1 MVEAFKVTERS
12 NGDTPHKIRRELN
25 VPGIIY
31 GDTLDKNI
39 AFKIEKKELS
49 SLFKDNSMTSIIPIK
64 INNEVKNCIIKEIQK
79 DNFGNVIHIDFQA
92 INKHENVKMNIPI
105 EFIGQE
111 AIADKGLVF
120 EALETHLELHGP
132 ADKMPEKIEFD
143 VSNLNIDE
151 KILAKDVKL
160 DKEIE
165 MLLDKDTALAVVG
178 Y

>member
-12 NGDTPHKIRRELN
+12 TGDTPHKLRKELK

-31 GDTLDKNI
+31 GDTLDENI
-39 AFKIEKKELS
+39 SFKIEKKELI
-49 SLFKDNSMTSIIPIK
+49 SLFKSNSMTSIIPISVDDA
-64 INNEVKNCIIKEIQK
+64 VKNCIIKEIQK
-79 DNFGNVIHIDFQA
+79 DNFGNVIHLDFQA
-92 INKHENVKMNIPI
+92 INKHENVKLNIPI

-111 AIADKGLVF
+111 AIAEKGLVF

-132 ADKMPEKIEFD
+132 ADKMPEKIEFNI
-143 VSNLNIDE
+143 SQLNIDD

-160 DKEIE
+160 DKEISIVI
-165 MLLDKDTALAVVG
+165 DDNTALAVIG

>member
-12 NGDTPHKIRRELN
+12 TGDTPHKLRRELS

-31 GDTLDKNI
+31 GDTLDNNI
-39 AFKIEKKELS
+39 SFKIEKKELL

-64 INNEVKNCIIKEIQK
+64 VNDTLKNCIIKEIQR
-79 DNFGNVIHIDFQA
+79 DNFGNVIHLDFQS
-92 INKHENVKMNIPI
+92 INKHETVKLNIPI

-120 EALETHLELHGP
+120 EALESHLELHGP
-132 ADKMPEKIEFD
+132 ADKMPEKIEFN
-143 VSNLNIDE
+143 VSQLNVDD

-165 MLLDKDTALAVVG
+165 MLIDKNTALAVIA